1 MEGLNHMQSHEN
13 KLPDIRYTAAV
24 ITVSDKGARGERVDT
39 SGPALEA
46 LLADHGWEV
55 IFRTIVPDEREQ
67 IEAALIHCA
76 DELDA
81 ALILTTGGT
90 GFSIRDV
97 TPEATLAVIERE
109 VRGIPEAMRAASMRI
124 TPRGCLSRSA
134 AGIRGGSLI
143 INLPGSVKA
152 ARENIESVIDPVH
165 HGVEILRRPLSLSN
179 EEGSAGDPAPDCG
192 PASGLIRAVCV
203 SERKGIKKHAV
214 ERIGIEVDVGIP
226 GDAHAGKWHR
236 QISLLACED
245 VRKMESL
252 LKRPLEPGEFAENIL
267 TEGLVLHTLP
277 VGTKLRIGTALCE
290 VTQIGKECHQGCEIQ
305 KQTGKCVMP
314 TRGIFVRVL
323 ESGYAKA
330 GDVVC
335 VVS

>member
-1 MEGLNHMQSHEN
+1 MKKNEKTSQE
-13 KLPDIRYTAAV
+13 IRYTAAV
-24 ITVSDKGARGERVDT
+24 ITVSDKGARGERVDA

-46 LLADHGWEV
+46 LLTENGWEV

-67 IEAALIHCA
+67 IEAALLRCA

-90 GFSIRDV
+90 GFSVRDV

-109 VRGIPEAMRAASMRI
+109 VRGIPEAMRAASMQI
-124 TPRGCLSRSA
+124 TPKGCLSRSA

-143 INLPGSVKA
+143 VNLPGSVKA
-152 ARENIESVIDPVH
+152 ARENIEAVISPVR
-165 HGVEILRRPLSLSN
+165 HGVEILRRSLSDT
-179 EEGSAGDPAPDCG
+179 EGPSPDCG
-192 PASGLIRAVCV
+192 PASGLVRAVCI
-203 SERKGIKKHAV
+203 SAEKGTGKHAV
-214 ERIGIEVDVGIP
+214 PYIDLKVDLGIP

-236 QISLLACED
+236 QISLLARED
-245 VRKMESL
+245 VREMEEL
-252 LKRPLEPGEFAENIL
+252 LKRTLEPGEFAENIL
-267 TEGLVLHTLP
+267 TEGIVLPELP
-277 VGTKLRIGTALCE
+277 VGTKLRVGTALCE

-314 TRGIFVRVL
+314 TRGIFARVL
-323 ESGYAKA
+323 EDGSAKA
-330 GDVVC
+330 GDVIQ